1 MKTKTSGYP
10 TPEKLVGNNNSCL
23 RYTRKTRRHSSRR
36 NSSLKTWHRL
46 RKQQAG
52 KTRYRIL
59 KKGNSSKLSLQL
71 GSRRPGTKSKRNSSN
86 PNSWKLTQSL
96 REPKVVVAE
105 CCIGYLT
112 PT

>member
-1 MKTKTSGYP
+1 MKKKTSGHP
-10 TPEKLVGNNNSCL
+10 TPKKLAGNSSNCL
-23 RYTRKTRRHSSRR
+23 RYIRKTRRHSSRR
-36 NSSLKTWHRL
+36 NSSLDMWHRL

-52 KTRYRIL
+52 EVRHRIL
-59 KKGNSSKLSLQL
+59 KRGKSSKLSLQL
-71 GSRRPGTKSKRNSSN
+71 GSQRPGTKSKRNSSN